1 MWNEL
6 MCFLLFV
13 SAAACAQQPAP
24 QKMQQLA
31 QAIAKAEGYYVRGS
45 IPQRCA
51 NPGDIKPGAVRLPG
65 QVGVCK
71 GGHARFRNDAAGWAA
86 LDHQIEKIV
95 DGTSRYS
102 VNMSISEVARRY
114 AGNHRVWAR
123 NVSHNL
129 KVTPETDLWEI
140 LDVPPTL
147 VLTKAVVPDTL

>member
-1 MWNEL
+1 MKTL
-6 MCFLLFV
+6 LAFLLLTA
-13 SAAACAQQPAP
+13 SAFAQSRTQE
-24 QKMQQLA
+24 LA
-31 QAIAKAEGYYVRGS
+31 VAIAKAEGFYMRGT
-45 IPQRCA
+45 IPSRCH
-51 NPGDIKPGAVRLPG
+51 NPGDIKAVRLPG

-86 LDHQIEKIV
+86 LEHQIDKIV

-129 KVTPETDLWEI
+129 NVTPDTDLWEI